1 MGGKCSPQ
9 VHCLAMPRWR
19 GDALRREAGM
29 SQPLIETK
37 LFRPTARQG
46 LVARPRLHARLD
58 RGLAARLML
67 VSAPAGFG
75 KTTLLA
81 DWLASAEP
89 STGGMSG
96 RGAWLALD
104 AADNDPS
111 RFWRYAVAALRTVLP
126 GVGEDA
132 LTLLRDSRTPPVEM
146 FLTALVNELATAEG
160 DTILV
165 LDDYHLIDAP
175 AVHEGVAFLLA
186 HLPAALHLVLA
197 TRSDP
202 PLPLPRLRAGGD
214 LVEVRA
220 ADLRFTGQ
228 EAASYLNGVM
238 GLELRP
244 GDVHALEGRTEGWI
258 AALQLAALS
267 MTGREDVSGFIA
279 GFAGDDRYVVDYLV
293 EEVLQRLPA
302 DVQDFLLRTS
312 VLDRMNGAL
321 CNAVTGQD
329 GGRAMLEGLERD
341 NLFVVPMD
349 DRRHWYRYH
358 HLFADVLRG
367 RLLDERPG
375 LVAELHAQAATW
387 HELEGDAAEAIR
399 HLLLG
404 GNFVRAAEL
413 IETVLPA
420 LRRDRR
426 EATLRKWLEALPTD
440 VLWARPVLCHSLAGA
455 RMSTGQFDG
464 VEELLDATEHWLNLA
479 ADVPSASPPG
489 QIVDGDEYNRLPAD
503 VAVHRAGLA
512 LVRGEV
518 EQTTTHA
525 RRALDLAGADDHLT
539 RGAALALRGLAAWS
553 TGDLDTA
560 HDSYAACLD
569 EFELVDHVSDVL
581 GCSIALGDI
590 EVVQG
595 RPRAAART
603 YRAALELADRHHTP
617 VLRGRADMHVGLAAR
632 HHEQDDLPAARRELS
647 LSREL
652 GEHAGLPQDAYR
664 WRVVMAAVREAEGDI
679 AAAIDLLDEA
689 ERLYAGDFSPAVR
702 PVPAIRARTWA
713 RHGHLDAALEWV
725 DQVGLSLDDP
735 LSYLREF
742 EHLTLAKVLIAQ
754 HARRAASTD
763 LAHVVR
769 FLDRLLRAA
778 TEGRRAGSVV
788 EIQLTRAL
796 ALQQLG
802 DGQPVLAALGAALEL
817 AEPEG
822 YVRTFIDEGAPM
834 VTLLAA
840 AGRGAPSSYAGR
852 LRSALVTDGRTDP
865 VPRPTGRGSE
875 VLVEGLS
882 NRERDVLRLLDTE
895 LNGPDIARELVVSL
909 NTVRTHTKNLY
920 MKLGVTSRRAAVL
933 RAKELDLL

>member
-1 MGGKCSPQ
+1 
-9 VHCLAMPRWR
+9 
-19 GDALRREAGM
+19 M
-29 SQPLIETK
+29 SHALIETK
-37 LFRPTARQG
+37 FFRPSPRPG
-46 LVARPRLHARLD
+46 RVARPRLHDRLD
-58 RGLAARLML
+58 RGLAAKLML

-81 DWLASAEP
+81 DWLAP
-89 STGGMSG
+89 TDLTGGAPG

-104 AADNDPS
+104 PADNDPT
-111 RFWRYAVAALRTVLP
+111 RFWRYVVAALQTALP
-126 GVGEDA
+126 SAGEHA
-132 LTLLRDSRTPPVEM
+132 LTLLEDRQTPSVEV
-146 FLTALVNELATAEG
+146 FLTVLVNELGKADG

-165 LDDYHLIDAP
+165 LDDYHVIESP

-186 HLPAALHLVLA
+186 HLPVGLHLVMA

-202 PLPLPRLRAGGD
+202 PLPLPRLRASGD

-220 ADLRFTGQ
+220 ADLRFTAE
-228 EAASYLNGVM
+228 EAATYLNGVM

-244 GDVHALEGRTEGWI
+244 SDVHALEGRTEGWI

-267 MTGREDVSGFIA
+267 MAGRQDASAFIA

-312 VLDRMNGAL
+312 VLDRMNGSL

-329 GGRAMLEGLERD
+329 GGRVMLETLERD

-349 DRRHWYRYH
+349 DQRHWYRYH

-367 RLLDERPG
+367 RLLDEQPDLLG
-375 LVAELHAQAATW
+375 ELHAHAATW
-387 HELEGDAAEAIR
+387 HEHQGDIAEAIR
-399 HLLLG
+399 HFLLG
-404 GNFVRAAEL
+404 AQFVRAAEL

-426 EATLRKWLEALPTD
+426 ETTFRGWLEALPTD
-440 VLWARPVLCHSLAGA
+440 VLRARPVLCHALAGA
-455 RMSTGQFDG
+455 RMSTGEFGG
-464 VEELLDATEHWLNLA
+464 VEELLDATQEWLDLGGHA
-479 ADVPSASPPG
+479 SAPPGG
-489 QIVDGDEYNRLPAD
+489 QIVDRDEYARLPGD
-503 VAVHRAGLA
+503 VAVHRAGIA
-512 LVRGEV
+512 LIRGEP
-518 EQTTTHA
+518 EQTTQHA
-525 RRALDLAGADDHLT
+525 HRALDLAGPDDHLT
-539 RGAALALRGLAAWS
+539 RGAALALLGLAAWS
-553 TGDLDTA
+553 TGDVTTG
-560 HDSYAACLD
+560 HDSYAECLG
-569 EFELVDHVSDVL
+569 EFELVGHVSDVL
-581 GCSIALGDI
+581 GCSVALGDL

-595 RPRAAART
+595 RLSAAVRT
-603 YRAALELADRHHTP
+603 YRAALELADGHHTP

-632 HHEQDDLPAARRELS
+632 YHEQDDLPAARRELS
-647 LSREL
+647 VSREL

-679 AAAIDLLDEA
+679 EVAIDLLDEA
-689 ERLYAGDFSPAVR
+689 ERLYTGDFLPAVR

-713 RHGHLDAALEWV
+713 RHGHLDAALGWIK
-725 DQVGLSLDDP
+725 QVGVSLDDP
-735 LSYLREF
+735 LLYLREF
-742 EHLTLAKVLIAQ
+742 EHVTLARVLLAQ
-754 HARRAASTD
+754 HERGVASTD
-763 LAHVVR
+763 LARVVR
-769 FLDRLLRAA
+769 FLDRLLSAA
-778 TEGRRAGSVV
+778 TDGHRAGSVV

-796 ALQQLG
+796 ALQRLG
-802 DGQPVLAALGAALEL
+802 DDEPALTALGAALHL

-822 YVRTFIDEGAPM
+822 YVRTFVDEGAPM
-834 VTLLAA
+834 ATLLAA
-840 AGRGAPSSYAGR
+840 AGRRTSSPYLAR
-852 LRSALVTDGRTDP
+852 LRSALA
-865 VPRPTGRGSE
+865 TGRGTVSVPALPLPRHE
-875 VLVEGLS
+875 SLVDPLS

>member
-1 MGGKCSPQ
+1 
-9 VHCLAMPRWR
+9 
-19 GDALRREAGM
+19 
-29 SQPLIETK
+29 
-37 LFRPTARQG
+37 
-46 LVARPRLHARLD
+46 
-58 RGLAARLML
+58 
-67 VSAPAGFG
+67 
-75 KTTLLA
+75 
-81 DWLASAEP
+81 
-89 STGGMSG
+89 
-96 RGAWLALD
+96 
-104 AADNDPS
+104 
-111 RFWRYAVAALRTVLP
+111 
-126 GVGEDA
+126 
-132 LTLLRDSRTPPVEM
+132 
-146 FLTALVNELATAEG
+146 
-160 DTILV
+160 
-165 LDDYHLIDAP
+165 
-175 AVHEGVAFLLA
+175 
-186 HLPAALHLVLA
+186 
-197 TRSDP
+197 
-202 PLPLPRLRAGGD
+202 
-214 LVEVRA
+214 
-220 ADLRFTGQ
+220 
-228 EAASYLNGVM
+228 
-238 GLELRP
+238 
-244 GDVHALEGRTEGWI
+244 
-258 AALQLAALS
+258 
-267 MTGREDVSGFIA
+267 
-279 GFAGDDRYVVDYLV
+279 
-293 EEVLQRLPA
+293 
-302 DVQDFLLRTS
+302 LLRTS

-321 CNAVTGQD
+321 CNAVTGQE

-387 HELEGDAAEAIR
+387 HELEGDTAEAIR
-399 HLLLG
+399 HFLLG

-440 VLWARPVLCHSLAGA
+440 VLWARPVLCHALAGA

-479 ADVPSASPPG
+479 ADLPSASPPG

-512 LVRGEV
+512 LVRGDV

-539 RGAALALRGLAAWS
+539 RGAALALRGLAAWY

-632 HHEQDDLPAARRELS
+632 LHEQDDLPAARRELS
-647 LSREL
+647 ISREL

-689 ERLYAGDFSPAVR
+689 ERLYAGDFSPEVR

-754 HARRAASTD
+754 HTRRAPNTD
-763 LAHVVR
+763 LAHVVH

-788 EIQLTRAL
+788 DIQLTRAL

-802 DGQPVLAALGAALEL
+802 DDRPALAALGAALEL

-840 AGRGAPSSYAGR
+840 AARGAPSSYAGR

-865 VPRPTGRGSE
+865 VPTSTGRGPDA
-875 VLVEGLS
+875 LVEGLS